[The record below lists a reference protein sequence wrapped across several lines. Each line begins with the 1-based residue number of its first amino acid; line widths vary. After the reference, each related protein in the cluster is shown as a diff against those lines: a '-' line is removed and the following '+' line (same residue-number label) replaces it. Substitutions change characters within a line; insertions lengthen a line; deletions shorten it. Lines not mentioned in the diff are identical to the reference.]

1 MQGFSDPRLKWS
13 AKLLRL
19 ALDLEHGIT
28 QTRVGR
34 DTELFR
40 RASDTSLLKP
50 TSEISILLGARGPHF
65 SLKCDLRV
73 KVSFASDDLSLVIFR
88 QSTTVG
94 I

>member
-1 MQGFSDPRLKWS
+1 M
-13 AKLLRL
+13 LRL

-40 RASDTSLLKP
+40 RASNTDLLKP
-50 TSEISILLGARGPHF
+50 ASEISMLLGTRGPRF
-65 SLKCDLRV
+65 SLKFDLRV

-88 QSTTVG
+88 QSTTFG